1 MYLGKTR
8 CIQILSVFTG
18 LRLSKFC
25 RVLHDHKFGAVLE
38 CFVACQ
44 KLYKKTIC
52 RRLKS
57 TQAHENHRE
66 ISQVR
71 TGFHGFFMGSARVG
85 NTLGI
90 VAYHSN

>member
-1 MYLGKTR
+1 MITNLE
-8 CIQILSVFTG
+8 LSSNASWLAKSYT
-18 LRLSKFC
+18 
-25 RVLHDHKFGAVLE
+25 
-38 CFVACQ
+38 
-44 KLYKKTIC
+44 KKTIC

-90 VAYHSN
+90 VVYHSN